1 MLVLFFLK
9 KKTFD
14 KVVKQRVPVDGLKE
28 LRGDRRDVRDDRLG
42 PAAA

>member
-14 KVVKQRVPVDGLKE
+14 KVVKQRVPVDG
-28 LRGDRRDVRDDRLG
+28 RDVRDDSLG